1 MCIRDS
7 PIHEVVQVD
16 YFIPGCPP
24 SADAIW
30 KVLTDLLAGREPELG
45 HGLMHYD

>member
-1 MCIRDS
+1 
-7 PIHEVVQVD
+7 VVKID

-30 KVLTDLLAGREPELG
+30 DTVVALLTGQPVTLA
-45 HGLMHYD
+45 YDRLKYD